1 MPLGEEFLAC
11 GAGQAF
17 CVGTYA
23 TKGAGLGRRG
33 LADGFGQVGD
43 VVFNFLEGCDWGR
56 GRTKDLVLSEGRGQA
71 RQGLNRGLRLRCSV
85 FGWRIAVIVDTVA

>member
-23 TKGAGLGRRG
+23 TNGAGLGRRG

-43 VVFNFLEGCDWGR
+43 VVFNFLEGCDWGC
-56 GRTKDLVLSEGRGQA
+56 GRIENLVLSKARSQA
-71 RQGLNRGLRLRCSV
+71 RQGLN
-85 FGWRIAVIVDTVA
+85 